1 MNKYNDLLT
10 ILTKNGLKYV
20 KVKHNKFWHFLRAG
34 LSNLGCFTRV
44 GEPMHTV
51 GKGVVDPKSILIGV
65 PYGCLCISYEGLP
78 LHDAKYRTTL
88 LLYICDVKRQ

>member
-10 ILTKNGLKYV
+10 ILTMHDLKYV
-20 KVKHNKFWHFLRAG
+20 KAKHNEFWYFLRAG

-44 GEPMHTV
+44 GEYMLAADT
-51 GKGVVDPKSILIGV
+51 GVVDPKSILIGV
-65 PYGCLCISYEGLP
+65 PYGCLCIHSDGLP
-78 LHDAKYRTTL
+78 LHDTKYKTTL